1 MKPLIRQTIKTALF
15 FKSYSLFC
23 LIFNLIT
30 IFWGAWVRL
39 SLSGDACGKSWP
51 LCDQGVLPE
60 GAGAWIE
67 WLHRFSSGLALFFV
81 LILWI
86 LSRSVYSKDQAPRL
100 FSFVSFVLIL
110 IEAFIGA
117 VLVLSGWVALNTQ
130 ALRVLV
136 LGVHSVNSF
145 LLIASLT
152 LSCKTSLYKKTE
164 SRLKEQLLVKK
175 PLIYFVLCF
184 PLLALTGN
192 TASLAGQLFPSM
204 SLSSALALD
213 LLPLSHISLK
223 IRPLHPL
230 LACLFLIVLS
240 RLAFSKKELRTPA
253 LAVFIVV
260 LFGFAALLS
269 LSPMGMKIG
278 HLILAY
284 TLGVFLV
291 WSSIDEKIKEN
302 KNQENSGI
310 V

>member
-1 MKPLIRQTIKTALF
+1 MTV
-15 FKSYSLFC
+15 
-23 LIFNLIT
+23 
-30 IFWGAWVRL
+30 FWGAWVRL
-39 SLSGDACGKSWP
+39 SLSGDACGESWP
-51 LCDQGVLPE
+51 LCDQGLFPE
-60 GAGAWIE
+60 DAGAWIE
-67 WLHRFSSGLALFFV
+67 WLHRFSSGLALLFV

-86 LSRSVYSKDQAPRL
+86 LSRHVYSKNQAPRL
-100 FSFVSFVLIL
+100 FSFVSFVFIL
-110 IEAFIGA
+110 IEALIGA

-136 LGVHSVNSF
+136 LGIHSVNSF

-152 LSCKTSLYKKTE
+152 LSYKTSLYKKTE
-164 SRLKEQLLVKK
+164 SHLKDQVLIKK

-192 TASLAGQLFPSM
+192 IASLAGQLFPSV

-230 LACLFLIVLS
+230 LACLFLIILS
-240 RLAFSKKELRTPA
+240 RLAFSKRELRIPA

-260 LFGFAALLS
+260 LFGFAVLLS
-269 LSPMGMKIG
+269 LSPVGMKVG

-284 TLGVFLV
+284 ILGVFLV
-291 WSSIDEKIKEN
+291 WNSVDEKTEEN
-302 KNQENSGI
+302 KNF
-310 V
+310 